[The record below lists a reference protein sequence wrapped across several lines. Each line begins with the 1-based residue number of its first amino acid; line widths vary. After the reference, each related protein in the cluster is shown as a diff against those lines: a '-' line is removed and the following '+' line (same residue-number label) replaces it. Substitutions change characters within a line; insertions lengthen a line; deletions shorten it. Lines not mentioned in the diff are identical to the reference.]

1 MRADVPV
8 YDIVIPTVGRPSLDA
23 VLAGVL
29 APGDGPMPRDVV
41 VVDDSR
47 GRRGPAAAR
56 NAGWSATS
64 SEWVVFLDDDV
75 VLPPG
80 WRAALARDL
89 AAAGPD
95 VAGVQAT
102 IRVPLPSD
110 RRPTDAERN
119 VAGLETARW
128 ATADMAF
135 RRRALESVGGFDE
148 RFPRAYREDADLALR
163 LLDAGWTLVRGE
175 RVAGHPARP
184 SSWTE
189 SIRRQR
195 GNADD
200 ALVRRLHGRRW
211 RERAGAPPGAF
222 RSHAVTTAA
231 LVGAIVGPGRRVR
244 MTSALAW
251 ATLTARFAWTR
262 VAPGPRAAREV
273 ATMLATS
280 AAIPPTAVWHRA
292 TGELQHR
299 GARPRPHAVLFDRDG
314 TLVVDVPYNGDPDKV
329 RLMPDA
335 REALERVRAA
345 GLRTAVVSNQSGIA
359 RGVLTGEQVAAVND
373 RVEELLGAP
382 LGPWVHCP
390 HGPDDACDC
399 RKPEPGMIRR
409 AAQLLGVDPARVA
422 VIGDIGADME
432 AARRAGARGVLVP
445 TVATRR
451 EEVEAAPEVASS
463 LVDAVDRLL
472 GARR

>member
-1 MRADVPV
+1 MSTAPTYDV
-8 YDIVIPTVGRPSLDA
+8 VIPTVGRPSLDA
-23 VLAGVL
+23 VVAGVL
-29 APGDGPMPRDVV
+29 APGDGAMPREVV
-41 VVDDSR
+41 VVDDS
-47 GRRGPAAAR
+47 GARRGPAAAR
-56 NAGWSATS
+56 NAGWSTTS

-75 VLPPG
+75 VPPPG
-80 WRAALARDL
+80 WRAALAGDL

-95 VAGVQAT
+95 VGGVQAAV
-102 IRVPLPSD
+102 RVPLPPH

-163 LLDAGWTLVRGE
+163 LLDAGWRLVRGD
-175 RVAGHPARP
+175 RKIDHPVRP
-184 SSWTE
+184 SRWTD
-189 SIRRQR
+189 SVRRQR

-200 ALVRRLHGRRW
+200 ALVRRLHGRDW
-211 RERAGAPPGAF
+211 RERVGAPRGAF
-222 RSHAVTTAA
+222 RSHTATTVALLGAVA
-231 LVGAIVGPGRRVR
+231 GPGRRAR
-244 MTSALAW
+244 AACALAW
-251 ATLTARFAWTR
+251 TVLTARFAWTR
-262 VAPGPRAAREV
+262 IASGPRSAREV

-280 AAIPPTAVWHRA
+280 AAIPPAAVWYRA
-292 TGELQHR
+292 TGELRHR
-299 GARPRPHAVLFDRDG
+299 RARPRPHAVLFDRDG
-314 TLVVDVPYNGDPDKV
+314 TLVVDVPYNGDPAKV

-335 REALERVRAA
+335 RAALDRLRAA

-359 RGVLTGEQVAAVND
+359 RGVLTPEQVDAVNG

-390 HGPDDACDC
+390 HGPEDACGC
-399 RKPEPGMIRR
+399 RKPAPGMIER
-409 AAQLLGVDPARVA
+409 AAELLGVDPARVA
-422 VIGDIGADME
+422 VIGDIAADVE

-445 TVATRR
+445 TAATRR
-451 EEVEAAPEVASS
+451 EEIEAAPEVASS